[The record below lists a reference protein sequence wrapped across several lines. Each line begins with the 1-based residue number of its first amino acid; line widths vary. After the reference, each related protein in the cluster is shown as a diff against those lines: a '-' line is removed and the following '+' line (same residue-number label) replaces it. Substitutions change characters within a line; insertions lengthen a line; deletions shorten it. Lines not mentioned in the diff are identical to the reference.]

1 MKISVGELLV
11 PQNYEV
17 RVGNVYPVRGG
28 RGASIGNMHVLFA
41 ITEKTRL
48 GDPGGMALFLVID
61 REGNPVGVN
70 TYRASILEEWF
81 PIAFVDG
88 MEGLS
93 FTMRSLG

>member
-1 MKISVGELLV
+1 VKIVIGDLLV
-11 PQNYEV
+11 SNSFEV

-41 ITEKTRL
+41 ITEKTRW
-48 GDPGGMALFLVID
+48 GEAGGQALFLVID

-70 TYRASILEEWF
+70 TYRASILEEWC

-88 MEGLS
+88 LDGLS
-93 FTMRSLG
+93 FTMRGL